1 MTGQAKQPAETD
13 ATVIATRRLSPR
25 SLVVDPIR
33 HLGRFLIPFAAAFV
47 LSGHF
52 TLDRAAYYG
61 FGGGALAVIYAVL
74 RWTMFRYTLHENR
87 LDITSGLLARRT
99 RSIPLDR
106 VRGVDLTA
114 SPLHRMMRIVVVRVD
129 AAAGGR
135 SRKDEGVLDAVTA
148 ADGAMLRRMLLA
160 RRDAAAPAM
169 PGTPTARVPT
179 DTTAVPKEVD
189 DRGVVVARVRPRW
202 FLLAPLT
209 GAYLFAPLAVLG
221 TVWGWVNQNGVLDQR
236 QVEGAANLVV
246 TAPWLVGIVG
256 ALALLIAMPLAS
268 VAMSAVLNW
277 NFTVRETASALQ
289 LERGLLTRRHVTLER
304 RRLRGWELVEALLAR
319 PARAGRLRALV
330 TGLGTES
337 HGSRAELLPVA
348 PVAEA
353 RRLASDTVGA
363 QPGELRRHPAAAR
376 RRRIVRAVAPWLV
389 LAVLAFLANLPAAG
403 VPLLVLAGLGFPL
416 ALDRYR
422 SLAHGYDGARVSV
435 RLGSW
440 SRRTVVLERR
450 AVVGWQVRQT
460 LFQRRQG
467 LATLVVGVGAGR
479 GGYHAV
485 DVDTREAGEFAA
497 EVTPRWVKPFLPE

>member
-1 MTGQAKQPAETD
+1 MTEHTGQPGEVPAPL
-13 ATVIATRRLSPR
+13 IATQRLSPR

-33 HLGRFLIPFAAAFV
+33 HLGRFLIPFAAAFL

-52 TLDRAAYYG
+52 TIDRAAYYG
-61 FGGGALAVIYAVL
+61 FAGGVVAVGYAVL
-74 RWTMFRYTLHENR
+74 RWTMFRYTLHASR

-114 SPLHRMMRIVVVRVD
+114 TPLHRMMGIVVVRVD
-129 AAAGGR
+129 AAAGGH

-148 ADGAMLRRMLLA
+148 ADGARLRRLLLA
-160 RRDAAAPAM
+160 RRDAAAPASN
-169 PGTPTARVPT
+169 TSQAEASAQR
-179 DTTAVPKEVD
+179 DA
-189 DRGVVVARVRPRW
+189 DRGTVVARMRPAW
-202 FLLAPLT
+202 FLYAPLT

-221 TVWGWVNQNGVLDQR
+221 TVWGWVNQNGMLDRR
-236 QVEGAANLVV
+236 QVEGAANFVV
-246 TAPWLVGIVG
+246 TDPWLVGIVG
-256 ALALLIAMPLAS
+256 GLALLLAMPLAS

-277 NFTVRETASALQ
+277 NFTVRETAPALE

-319 PARAGRLRALV
+319 PAHAARLRALV
-330 TGLGTES
+330 TGLGTDA

-348 PVAEA
+348 PVAAA
-353 RRLASDTVGA
+353 RRLATDAVGA
-363 QPGELRRHPAAAR
+363 QPGELRRHPRRAR
-376 RRRIVRAVAPWLV
+376 RRRLVRAVLPWFV

-403 VPLLVLAGLGFPL
+403 VPLLVLAALGIPL
-416 ALDRYR
+416 GLDRYR
-422 SLAHGYDGARVSV
+422 SLGHGYDGARVSV
-435 RLGSW
+435 RIGSW

-467 LATLVVGVGAGR
+467 LATLVVGVGAGH

-485 DVDTREAGEFAA
+485 DMDARAAGEFAA
-497 EVTPRWVKPFLPE
+497 EVTPRWVKPFLGE